1 MADEFVRME
10 HFDEHAQRMDERF
23 VHLEDTVNQRFLA
36 VEKRMELDAA
46 HTQESFAHVHQRLD
60 DMKLLFDQRFK
71 DVNQRFDD
79 MKLSFDQR
87 FDDMNQRFG
96 QRFDD
101 MGQRFDE
108 LREVVIDLRSDMRE
122 DMRQMRNWVFRLYG
136 LVVFGLVGAG
146 ALILFREL
154 VFK

>member
-1 MADEFVRME
+1 MADEFVRRE

-46 HTQESFAHVHQRLD
+46 HTQENFAHIHQRFD
-60 DMKLLFDQRFK
+60 DMKLFFDQRFK

-79 MKLSFDQR
+79 MNLRFDQR
-87 FDDMNQRFG
+87 FKDMN

-108 LREVVIDLRSDMRE
+108 LREVVIGLRSDMRE

-136 LVVFGLVGAG
+136 MVVFGLIGAA
-146 ALILFREL
+146 ALVLFREL
-154 VFK
+154 VFR

>member
-1 MADEFVRME
+1 MADEFVRRE

-46 HTQESFAHVHQRLD
+46 HTQENFAHVH
-60 DMKLLFDQRFK
+60 
-71 DVNQRFDD
+71 QRFDD

-87 FDDMNQRFG
+87 FDDMN
-96 QRFDD
+96 
-101 MGQRFDE
+101 QRFDE